1 MGKYSENNSD
11 KKLKSRL
18 VIKGFEEHY
27 LKEIAKNSPTIDKS
41 FLRIVLLVIAQY
53 NWSVNTIDINKDYI
67 LAR

>member
-1 MGKYSENNSD
+1 MNSD
-11 KKLKSRL
+11 KPTL

-27 LKEIAKNSPTIDKS
+27 LKEIAQNSPTIDKS

>member
-1 MGKYSENNSD
+1 MGKYSENNSG
-11 KKLKSRL
+11 KKLKPML

-53 NWSVNTIDINKDYI
+53 N
-67 LAR
+67 